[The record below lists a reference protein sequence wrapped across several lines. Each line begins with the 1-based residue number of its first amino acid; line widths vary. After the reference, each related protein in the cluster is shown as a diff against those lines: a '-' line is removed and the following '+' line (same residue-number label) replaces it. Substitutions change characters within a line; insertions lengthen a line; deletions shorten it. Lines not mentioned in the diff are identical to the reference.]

1 MVDIKNI
8 CKSLNVSIVSV
19 MKNPEMLNVV
29 LDNIKTNKNMS
40 ACG

>member
-40 ACG
+40 ACS